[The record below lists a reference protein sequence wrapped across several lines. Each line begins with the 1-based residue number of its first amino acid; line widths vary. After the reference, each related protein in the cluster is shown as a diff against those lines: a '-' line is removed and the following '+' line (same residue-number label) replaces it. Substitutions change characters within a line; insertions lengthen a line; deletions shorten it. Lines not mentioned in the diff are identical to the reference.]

1 MSRESILQE
10 VSAERDRQE
19 AKWGPQDWPICS
31 TLRQWAG
38 ALEAQYAKARCNE
51 AAKNNRLT
59 FADILDEEVA
69 EVYAESDPLRQ
80 REELVQV
87 AAVAVQMI
95 EVIDRRLGK

>member
-19 AKWGPQDWPICS
+19 AKWGLQDWPICNG
-31 TLRQWAG
+31 AG
-38 ALEAQYAKARCNE
+38 NNFYKQEARFRKKTCDRDAYYKKLDFC
-51 AAKNNRLT
+51 
-59 FADILDEEVA
+59 DILNEEVA
-69 EVYAESDPLRQ
+69 EVYAESDPIRQ

>member
-19 AKWGPQDWPICS
+19 AKWGPQDWPIMKS
-31 TLRQWAG
+31 AG
-38 ALEAQYAKARCNE
+38 CPAYKLMAESFRSLCDRAAMSGLLEFRH
-51 AAKNNRLT
+51 
-59 FADILDEEVA
+59 ILDEEVA
-69 EVYAESDPLRQ
+69 EVYAESDPIRQ